1 MATLSSIWR
10 GRGDRLWRLRVLRV
24 PLVPGGNPDAVGDL
38 YAEADLSE
46 HPAIEYGEGSSRY
59 GPSVTGSRLSV
70 RLIDPDGTLAE
81 TLEDATVV
89 DPGEAGI
96 DGVLISFL
104 VRDLS
109 TPDATVVVQSGRAS
123 ALYTD
128 GFEADL
134 DAGRGGFLW
143 AGFLDGTP
151 EGEGDERARG
161 AVTIKAVCGLRAWAD
176 SLAGVE
182 PGRVHLLDDL
192 LAGLPRSG
200 APVRHAVALDLV
212 PENAPAPVPG
222 TSEGRRVGVLPPA
235 DATRSQVASNLLD
248 SLSHVLW
255 RPFAHAGLT
264 ATEAPGWRVAP
275 RWWRPYTLAAGPPG
289 VGDVQLSAGERPARL
304 GVPAEISI
312 TSPTVEPTHV
322 EHGSAI
328 TPGVLLGDSG
338 IVPPVDGLLRNGDL
352 RRWYDAGG
360 GDFRPHAFDSGGAF
374 AREIEDGRY
383 VAEIAAG
390 TADPAGWLW
399 AEAWQVAPNIP
410 PHNPSGASWEERAGR
425 FLERRGL
432 VRRRT
437 AVDAGLGLARVGVR
451 VRLSGTG
458 TSILRLHLLTEA
470 GDWYT
475 AVHNGGWTARGSA
488 PTPGDTSETFGRIL
502 VGGTDGL
509 FTDEPPPAPGR
520 LFAEIVARALAPR
533 VEEMAVLIS
542 YPNADGV
549 NAPTPTGGDY
559 SAVDAIETA
568 VTIGGAGPA
577 VSLPALPPAYVS
589 TYEAD
594 AALTEAGDPGA
605 ELGGLTSATTGER
618 HIDLAAYALA
628 TAAALRGLTGDQG
641 MFSPRILTRDV
652 FGLVSP
658 DHAVTI
664 DGRRYVAQA
673 GRLDLADEVTEN
685 AVLLQ
690 VPVWDDGAWSWAP
703 QP

>member
-1 MATLSSIWR
+1 MATLTSIWR
-10 GRGDRLWRLRVLRV
+10 GRGARLWRLRVLRV
-24 PLVPGGNPDAVGDL
+24 PLLPGGNPDETGDL

-46 HPAIEYGEGSSRY
+46 HPAIEYGEGGTRY
-59 GPSVTGSRLSV
+59 GPSVTGSALSV
-70 RLIDPDGTLAE
+70 RLIDPDGTLAG
-81 TLEDATVV
+81 TLEGAAAV

-96 DGVLISFL
+96 DGVLVPFL

-109 TPDATVVVQSGRAS
+109 TPEANVIVESGTLGAGGS
-123 ALYTD
+123 
-128 GFEADL
+128 FVSDL
-134 DAGRGGFLW
+134 DAGLGGYCW
-143 AGFLDGTP
+143 KGYLDGIP
-151 EGEGDERARG
+151 EPDGDERELG
-161 AVTIKAVCGLRAWAD
+161 AVRIAAVCGLRSWSD

-200 APVRHAVALDLV
+200 TAVRHVVALDIM
-212 PENAPAPVPG
+212 PESGPALAPG
-222 TSEGRRVGVLPPA
+222 ESEGRRVGVLPPA
-235 DATRSQVASNLLD
+235 DGTRAAAATAFLD
-248 SLSHVLW
+248 ATSHALW
-255 RPFAHAGLT
+255 RPFDHAGLL
-264 ATEAPGWRVAP
+264 AADAPGWRVAP
-275 RWWRPYTLAAGPPG
+275 RWWRPYTLTAGPPG
-289 VGDVQLSAGERPARL
+289 VGDVQLSAGARPRRVD
-304 GVPAEISI
+304 VPVEIS
-312 TSPTVEPTHV
+312 TVSPTVEPTHV

-360 GDFRPHAFDSGGAF
+360 GDFRPHAFESGGAF
-374 AREIEDGRY
+374 SREIDDGRY
-383 VAEIAAG
+383 VAEIAAD

-399 AEAWQVAPNIP
+399 AEAWQVAPNLP
-410 PHNPSGASWEERAGR
+410 PPAPTGPSWAVRAER
-425 FLERRGL
+425 FLERRGISS
-432 VRRRT
+432 RRT
-437 AVDAGLGLARVGVR
+437 AVDVGLGLARVGVR
-451 VRLSGTG
+451 VSLSGTG
-458 TSILRLHLLTEA
+458 TSILRLHLQTDA
-470 GDWYT
+470 DDWYT
-475 AVHNGGWTARGSA
+475 AVHGGGWTARGSA

-509 FTDEPPPAPGR
+509 FTEDPPPAAGR
-520 LFAEIVARALAPR
+520 LFAEIVARSLAPH
-533 VEEMAVLIS
+533 VEEVSVLIS
-542 YPNADGV
+542 HPDANGV

-559 SAVDAIETA
+559 SPVDAIETA

-589 TYEAD
+589 AYEAD
-594 AALTEAGDPGA
+594 PALAEAGDPGA
-605 ELGGLTSATTGER
+605 EMGALTSATTGER

-628 TAAALRGLTGDQG
+628 TAAALRGHVEGGLAVAPQ
-641 MFSPRILTRDV
+641 MILRDV

-664 DGRRYVAQA
+664 DGRRYVTQA